1 MFLIV
6 ILLRKVLTNIK
17 NYVTI
22 EISNEREVIKMRKE
36 IYEELINLGYAAN
49 EAWEMISEMEFSED
63 CE

>member
-1 MFLIV
+1 M
-6 ILLRKVLTNIK
+6 LRKVLTNIK

-36 IYEELINLGYAAN
+36 IYEELINLDYAAN
-49 EAWEMISEMEFSED
+49 ESWEMISKMEFSED